1 MMAAETNQP
10 LAGGVAVED
19 LIETDWLAFAY
30 VAGELDGAEL
40 SEFEVRL
47 AEGEIEACE
56 AVVRAV
62 ELVEAVSAPSRPVV
76 VGQRVS
82 GNSDTRAEGWRLVV
96 TSAVCLMLVVALS
109 IRSGDQVPNE
119 PGSDIVADQGFV
131 DGLLLSTW
139 VGGTDSEPD
148 EMRGAAGSE
157 AEMAASELVV
167 PEWMIAAMALPE
179 EMNGGHDE

>member
-19 LIETDWLAFAY
+19 PVETDWLAFAY

-62 ELVEAVSAPSRPVV
+62 ELVGAVSAPSRPVV

-82 GNSDTRAEGWRLVV
+82 GNPDRRAEGWRLVV

-139 VGGTDSEPD
+139 AGGTDSEPD